1 MFDSCPTLTCNVFC
15 NVLCL
20 CVMSFCH
27 CLSTEQPA
35 VPTVLTHHPT
45 TSRGSDVPQATQWD
59 DKAGEEIT
67 LHWLYILYILPARM
81 IVIVREP
88 LPQNHFILYY
98 FCYYN
103 LLIYIGHICF
113 QFWVVFS
120 AVSHS
125 LTLYVTQHLM
135 KFDTIGEPGQSLLIC
150 MLTLVDISGQHS
162 AWVHLT

>member
-1 MFDSCPTLTCNVFC
+1 MSLCYVFLSVYRATC
-15 NVLCL
+15 
-20 CVMSFCH
+20 
-27 CLSTEQPA
+27 STYCINPPPHYKQRERCSTSY
-35 VPTVLTHHPT
+35 TV
-45 TSRGSDVPQATQWD
+45 RWQGWWRD
-59 DKAGEEIT
+59 T
-67 LHWLYILYILPARM
+67 LHWLCILYILPARM